1 MNVPIVTVPTVTV
14 PTVWSQGV
22 VLPLSIGKTKT
33 VAPAPTPTPSSLYTY
48 LTSGGSPG
56 GGGSGAAQAV
66 KPAVLKAAAERDAF
80 LNPPTAT
87 ASEITAGPSGISMW
101 KMGAF
106 VVVAAAGI
114 GAALY
119 FAGRKRKR

>member
-1 MNVPIVTVPTVTV
+1 MSTPMNTVLTTLTTAVPTV
-14 PTVWSQGV
+14 S
-22 VLPLSIGKTKT
+22 LPLSIGKTKT
-33 VAPAPTPTPSSLYTY
+33 VAPAPSSLYTY
-48 LTSGGSPG
+48 LTNGGSPG